1 MKNLNLSVFGDN
13 ILECE
18 RMVILIQEAFPEFN
32 NTRNDYSNKF
42 APKKILYQNQMKY
55 QFNFFQIINQMIGG
69 DPKSILNILEEYGAK
84 LTEAPDVI
92 LTESVNGIETIL
104 LAIEFS
110 SAIPAGNQAWQ
121 RSGRALS
128 FSEVAIPYLYI
139 TDIGLEELDSDR
151 ETKAVRTSNPLVPLS
166 YIKHSQRNKSFTYMV
181 LNPSYLLKESEE
193 IKKYIVKD
201 EVSKIINGLIL
212 NEDISDSEKS
222 LNEKIANYLNHYKNV
237 PDSIDFFS
245 MDKK

>member
-18 RMVILIQEAFPEFN
+18 RMVILIQEAFPKFN
-32 NTRNDYSNKF
+32 AVKNDYTNKF
-42 APKKILYQNQMKY
+42 APKKILSSKLNKISIQLFPDYKSNDRW
-55 QFNFFQIINQMIGG
+55 G
-69 DPKSILNILEEYGAK
+69 PKSILNILEEYGAK

-92 LTESVNGIETIL
+92 LTESLNGIETII

-128 FSEVAIPYLYI
+128 FSEVSIPYLYI

-181 LNPSYLLKESEE
+181 LNPSYLLKESKEIVEDLIVAAHNDAKSKLKKKTSEE
-193 IKKYIVKD
+193 ISKVTGG
-201 EVSKIINGLIL
+201 VSLPPGFKL
-212 NEDISDSEKS
+212 
-222 LNEKIANYLNHYKNV
+222 
-237 PDSIDFFS
+237 PF
-245 MDKK
+245 